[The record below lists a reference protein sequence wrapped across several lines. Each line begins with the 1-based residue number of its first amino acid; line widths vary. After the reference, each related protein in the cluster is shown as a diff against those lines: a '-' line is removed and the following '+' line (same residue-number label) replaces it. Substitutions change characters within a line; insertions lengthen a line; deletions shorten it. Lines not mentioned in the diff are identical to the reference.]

1 MKEMPSNDPEV
12 YKRPVQLNLDGIGAL
27 SVWSNLILAL
37 KHPANVGAKRS
48 IALDL
53 VEVIG
58 GELVRLGVLSR
69 GEIRDTMKRA
79 HWDGHMDLVGRLQ
92 RVAAGTAPQVIVT
105 SLDDLGG

>member
-1 MKEMPSNDPEV
+1 MPSTDPAL
-12 YKRPVQLNLDGIGAL
+12 YQQPVQLNLDGIGAM
-27 SVWSNLILAL
+27 SVWANLILAL
-37 KHPANVGAKRS
+37 KHPANVGPKRT
-48 IALDL
+48 IALIL

-58 GELVRLGVLSR
+58 GELVRLGILSR

-79 HWDGHMDLVGRLQ
+79 HWDGHMDLVDRLQ